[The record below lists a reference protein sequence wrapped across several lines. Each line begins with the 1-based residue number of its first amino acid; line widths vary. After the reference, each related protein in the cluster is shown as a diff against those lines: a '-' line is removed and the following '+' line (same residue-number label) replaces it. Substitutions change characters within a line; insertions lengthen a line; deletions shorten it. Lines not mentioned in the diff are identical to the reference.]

1 MIRLFL
7 RFQFQKSVKYFK
19 TKRLAKVITSLL
31 FLTILVF
38 VGIGLYE
45 FFVSGLRFINNSI
58 EEELRLP
65 LLLFIYE
72 LFILILAGVIVLSSL
87 VSGVFSLFE
96 TKGNEWL
103 MSTPMYKV
111 FPRLIFIKS
120 LITSSW
126 PLFVIFLPVILAFNH
141 IYNLGF
147 VSFAFIVLSVLFLVL
162 LLNALTLFAVIT
174 LGTIFYY
181 IAEKFEEV
189 RFSFKRFVTL
199 IILVLVV
206 IAGVIWR
213 VIANLDLVKL
223 FKADD
228 ADTNVTISYI
238 GSFFDF
244 LPTHPIALTIMSL
257 QLGQIGSALFYIA
270 LIALL
275 AVLSGSA
282 YFLFSVFFYPMWQKF
297 QEGDARNRNEQ
308 SLRKSHAYVYHFNG
322 SSTLALIKKEMMVSS
337 RNVKG
342 LLWFLFLLS
351 IWLVQIGSNIILAKN
366 VGRHNPDISETF
378 AILQSLQFIISIYF
392 ISAFTLRFAFPS
404 FSTERK
410 TAWIVA
416 SAPLSF
422 IKIFLSKYL
431 FFTGFFSVVAISMTY
446 LSTFVLHIPFS
457 NAVYAL
463 LLLVAVVVCIVTFGL
478 TLGALFPS
486 TDTDDPEVMSTSMP
500 GLFFTVLSLLYGA
513 LAAWVLYL
521 SLTQH
526 LFIYLYML
534 LAVTIISTC
543 VLLLTT
549 LNIGKRRVLY

>member
-1 MIRLFL
+1 
-7 RFQFQKSVKYFK
+7 
-19 TKRLAKVITSLL
+19 
-31 FLTILVF
+31 
-38 VGIGLYE
+38 
-45 FFVSGLRFINNSI
+45 
-58 EEELRLP
+58 
-65 LLLFIYE
+65 
-72 LFILILAGVIVLSSL
+72 
-87 VSGVFSLFE
+87 
-96 TKGNEWL
+96 
-103 MSTPMYKV
+103 
-111 FPRLIFIKS
+111 
-120 LITSSW
+120 
-126 PLFVIFLPVILAFNH
+126 
-141 IYNLGF
+141 
-147 VSFAFIVLSVLFLVL
+147 
-162 LLNALTLFAVIT
+162 
-174 LGTIFYY
+174 
-181 IAEKFEEV
+181 
-189 RFSFKRFVTL
+189 
-199 IILVLVV
+199 
-206 IAGVIWR
+206 
-213 VIANLDLVKL
+213 
-223 FKADD
+223 
-228 ADTNVTISYI
+228 
-238 GSFFDF
+238 
-244 LPTHPIALTIMSL
+244 
-257 QLGQIGSALFYIA
+257 
-270 LIALL
+270 
-275 AVLSGSA
+275 
-282 YFLFSVFFYPMWQKF
+282 
-297 QEGDARNRNEQ
+297 
-308 SLRKSHAYVYHFNG
+308 
-322 SSTLALIKKEMMVSS
+322 
-337 RNVKG
+337 
-342 LLWFLFLLS
+342 
-351 IWLVQIGSNIILAKN
+351 VQIGSNIILAKN